1 MMLMLT
7 ATKIVEMV
15 STLYTDHGETIS
27 IDSDEDLS
35 TYFDTEIIALIESG
49 ELKPD
54 YSYSDCVEYTVES
67 ICYALCDKYGYNV
80 KDYAED
86 NVFESPGL
94 DVHVMSVAI
103 EDGTEVI
110 TSFHNVYYWG

>member
-7 ATKIVEMV
+7 ATQIVEVV
-15 STLYTDHGETIS
+15 SSLYTEHGETIS
-27 IDSDEDLS
+27 IDNDEELS
-35 TYFDTEIIALIESG
+35 TYFDTEIISLIKNG

-54 YSYSDCVEYTVES
+54 YEYGGSVEYTVES

-80 KDYAED
+80 KDYVTD
-86 NVFESPGL
+86 MVFDSPGL
-94 DVHVMSVAI
+94 DIYVMSVAV